1 MPLQYKFFAVPI
13 PYGLDD
19 EETLNAFLKSVR
31 LVHVH
36 REIVC
41 QDARHYWAVAVEYLS
56 GAGGTPHKTIEQAKK
71 KIDYKEI
78 LSPED
83 FAVFSKLREWRK
95 VTAIREAIQ
104 LYAVFMNEQIAAMVK
119 NRVTS
124 KAGLLEID
132 VIGSARVSKYGDE
145 VLAILRESFPQEQLH
160 HEESQEPVPQDSSN

>member
-19 EETLNAFLKSVR
+19 EETLNAFLKTVR

-56 GAGGTPHKTIEQAKK
+56 GTGVASHKAVESVKK

-78 LSPED
+78 LSSED
-83 FAVFSKLREWRK
+83 FVVFSRLREWRK
-95 VTAIREAIQ
+95 TTAIREAIQ
-104 LYAVFMNEQIAAMVK
+104 LYAVFMNEQIVAMVK

-124 KAGLLEID
+124 KAALLEID
-132 VIGSARVSKYGDE
+132 GVGAARVNKYGDE
-145 VLAILRESFPQEQLH
+145 VLAILRECFPQEKLH
-160 HEESQEPVPQDSSN
+160 HEEGKEPISEDSNN